1 MNVFKAC
8 HIKCTAVV
16 SSLGDVLKSPAA
28 LKNNT
33 TLLVDEFQC
42 A

>member
-1 MNVFKAC
+1 MFAKHAILNAQRL
-8 HIKCTAVV
+8 

-33 TLLVDEFQC
+33 ALLVDEFQC